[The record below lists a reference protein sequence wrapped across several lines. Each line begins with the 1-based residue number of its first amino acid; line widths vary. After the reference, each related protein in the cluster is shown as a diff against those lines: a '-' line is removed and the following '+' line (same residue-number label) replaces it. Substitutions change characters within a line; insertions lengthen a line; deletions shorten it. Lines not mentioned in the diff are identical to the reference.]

1 MTELERKALLGDI
14 EAQRKCTEM
23 GIILPCP
30 FCGGR
35 AILFECG
42 GLHGVKRTDT
52 TCIGYDSIAEYGGSI
67 SAVKDWNTRPAPPIG
82 RCGECKN
89 APFLSSRIKGMR
101 WCRKF
106 RSDVNSND
114 FCSCFEPKEREE

>member
-1 MTELERKALLGDI
+1 MIDI
-14 EAQRKCTEM
+14 KTVSQ
-23 GIILPCP
+23 
-30 FCGGR
+30 
-35 AILFECG
+35 
-42 GLHGVKRTDT
+42 
-52 TCIGYDSIAEYGGSI
+52 CISFDYCKGWND
-67 SAVKDWNTRPAPPIG
+67 AVKSIG

-114 FCSCFEPKEREE
+114 YCSYFEPKEHEENDIG